1 MSQEIQLGDK
11 KVIIGE
17 ITYLDSIEIADLKE
31 KEGLKSA
38 ISKQIQLSTG
48 LSIEEVT
55 ALSLKEGIMIQK
67 AVNEVNASD
76 MLDFQETVE
85 EKAS

>member
-55 ALSLKEGIMIQK
+55 ALSLKEGVMIQK